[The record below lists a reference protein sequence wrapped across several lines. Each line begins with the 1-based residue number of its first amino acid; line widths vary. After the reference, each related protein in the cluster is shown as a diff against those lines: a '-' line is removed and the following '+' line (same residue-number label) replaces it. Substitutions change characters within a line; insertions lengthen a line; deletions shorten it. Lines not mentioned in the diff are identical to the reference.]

1 MGKSLADQL
10 LGAGLVDEKKL
21 KKAKQDKRKA
31 KKLAK
36 SGGEVATDDTG
47 ARIQAEREA
56 QAQRDRELN
65 RQREAVERE
74 KALRAQAMQML
85 AQHQQPH
92 DGEITFNFID
102 PRSNKVK
109 NILVDTHVQ
118 SHLAKGNL
126 AICAWQDKQEKYVI
140 VPKNIADKVAERFAD
155 AVIFVADQNTTEV
168 AAEDDPYKDYQIPD
182 DLMW

>member
-21 KKAKQDKRKA
+21 KKAKQEKRKA

-36 SGGEVATDDTG
+36 SGVAVATDDAAG
-47 ARIQAEREA
+47 RIKAERDA

-65 RQREAVERE
+65 QQRQAVEQE

-85 AQHQQPH
+85 DQHQQPH
-92 DGEITFNFID
+92 DGDITFNFVD

-109 NILVDTHVQ
+109 NLQVDSHIQ
-118 SHLAKGNL
+118 NHLAKGNL

-155 AVIFVADQNTTEV
+155 AVIYVADQTV
-168 AAEDDPYKDYQIPD
+168 AEIAEDDPYKDYQIPD